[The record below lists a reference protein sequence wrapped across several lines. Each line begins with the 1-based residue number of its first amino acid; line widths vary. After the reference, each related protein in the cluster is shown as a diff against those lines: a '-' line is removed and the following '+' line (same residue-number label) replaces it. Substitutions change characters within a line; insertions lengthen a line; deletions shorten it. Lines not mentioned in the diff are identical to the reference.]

1 MRLQAITLLTE
12 NSNRTMICTPAF
24 LFLEQ
29 MVRTRSESIVVV
41 AMRRPMRS
49 QPCAQLGLRP
59 RFMSDRGLHG
69 ASIRLAPLRRALSQG
84 RARFCL
90 RTIQNDHLGAS
101 SFKAA

>member
-1 MRLQAITLLTE
+1 M
-12 NSNRTMICTPAF
+12 
-24 LFLEQ
+24 
-29 MVRTRSESIVVV
+29 VV

-69 ASIRLAPLRRALSQG
+69 ASIRLAPLRRALSQS

-90 RTIQNDHLGAS
+90 RTIQNDQLGAS